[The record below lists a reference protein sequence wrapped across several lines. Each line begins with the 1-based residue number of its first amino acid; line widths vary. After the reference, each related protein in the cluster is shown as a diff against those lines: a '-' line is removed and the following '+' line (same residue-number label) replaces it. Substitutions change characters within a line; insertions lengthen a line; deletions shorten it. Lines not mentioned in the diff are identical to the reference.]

1 MQYSKNRRSNKRG
14 VFVDKQYL
22 IALTCLRSCLVSLPH
37 SLDDKNFVR
46 SFSRLYST
54 LYVSPNNA
62 LLLLLLE
69 SSWACLGLRRRRFLP
84 RILPGN
90 SE

>member
-1 MQYSKNRRSNKRG
+1 MQAQHARKRWIEQNRRD
-14 VFVDKQYL
+14 FVNKQYL

-37 SLDDKNFVR
+37 SLDDKNRVR

-62 LLLLLLE
+62 LVLLLLLDP
-69 SSWACLGLRRRRFLP
+69 SK
-84 RILPGN
+84 
-90 SE
+90 